1 MCFRNIH
8 EAIVKTASDPARSR
22 SLTRPSR
29 RGPCTLRP
37 PIAIRLID
45 LCRRPPIPI
54 RPRDDDDDLPVLRR
68 ACYRTSGAPLPICP
82 DWKLRAGIEGTHGS
96 GASTP
101 PPRGHATAIL
111 YKNYRSCGSS
121 FESTQVATETK
132 PTPELTCYDAC
143 LSRVKEYIHAR
154 RSNANGAA
162 KSSLRTHLPLRFVR
176 ASV

>member
-1 MCFRNIH
+1 MTI
-8 EAIVKTASDPARSR
+8 S
-22 SLTRPSR
+22 
-29 RGPCTLRP
+29 
-37 PIAIRLID
+37 
-45 LCRRPPIPI
+45 
-54 RPRDDDDDLPVLRR
+54 LPVLALTTRR
-68 ACYRTSGAPLPICP
+68 AYRTSGAPLPICP

-111 YKNYRSCGSS
+111 YKNYRLRLSRYRERGRK
-121 FESTQVATETK
+121 ET
-132 PTPELTCYDAC
+132 PNLSLRVSCYDAC